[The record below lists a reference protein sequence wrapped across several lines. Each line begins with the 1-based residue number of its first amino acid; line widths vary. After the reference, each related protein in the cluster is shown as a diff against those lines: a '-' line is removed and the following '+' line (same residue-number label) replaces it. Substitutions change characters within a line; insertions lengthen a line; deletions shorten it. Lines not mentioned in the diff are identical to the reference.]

1 MPLDEARRII
11 REPTSTPFQI
21 ARAAVAINRFPES
34 SFDDLL
40 ACLHRRGYS
49 AEVGALGLYSR
60 TGRVQASTHI
70 KDLIT
75 DYDDW
80 YAYLKERNHVVS

>member
-11 REPTSTPFQI
+11 RAPTSTPFQ
-21 ARAAVAINRFPES
+21 ASRAAVAINRSPKS

-40 ACLHRRGYS
+40 ACLRRGGYF

-60 TGRVQASTHI
+60 TGRTQTSTHI

-80 YAYLKERNHVVS
+80 YAYLKEKNHVV